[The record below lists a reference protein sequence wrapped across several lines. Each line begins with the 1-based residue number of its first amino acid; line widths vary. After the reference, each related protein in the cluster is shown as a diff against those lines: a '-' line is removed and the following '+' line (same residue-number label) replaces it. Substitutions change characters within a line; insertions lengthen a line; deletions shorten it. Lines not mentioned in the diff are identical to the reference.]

1 MIKILFNIIY
11 LFILFSISLY
21 SSNLIIQPDKPIEN
35 REITFLYYAD
45 KNLEPTEIKLIL
57 YLFKTGSIEPEG
69 IELELFSQ
77 DSIFTN
83 KFHINKDVVFVLI
96 KVFVGEG
103 YDNNLQEF
111 WDFIIYDEDSKKPKK
126 DAFYFKAYSY
136 LGSLPEN
143 CQRLTSFT
151 KAIEYFEEELKL
163 YPNNNT
169 ALLSLLLLKYDRR
182 RISESDFRSSIKK
195 IYDYDR
201 DNLDEPATILLIRA
215 LNLLKEDKKAEKVEN
230 SFIVKYPSSKL
241 AQENKLRQLSMVTD
255 FQDFNLQ
262 AFEFL
267 NKYKNSHITEKIW
280 IALIQSYLQNN
291 KLQEII
297 SKVFEYENIPHSIYI
312 RLAFNVL
319 KYGKSYSDHE
329 LGHIVNDLVA
339 KALSKINEDIKYQK
353 PSYYSKS
360 EWEKI
365 SRVNLSKFYQEWGD
379 LLSLLNK
386 ETEALEKYLKA
397 IEYLKSDYPIS
408 LTESAIIQ
416 ATKINQDSLAFQI
429 AQKAILD
436 SKTTNFIDS
445 VYFNLQSRYKFE
457 NHIQNLDSL
466 KKIAVIKRK
475 LRISQNLINVKS
487 DFTLQTTDNSI
498 INLNNYKG
506 NTIILVLWAKWCD
519 PCLDVLTFFEKFD
532 RNSFINKD
540 IIVFLVNTL
549 DSDFK
554 SNLNYLKQNKIS
566 TNYYID
572 INDEISSSLGLSG
585 LPVTIFIDKRGIIR
599 YIEKGYPD
607 KSSFEQLLNDLI
619 KILS

>member
-1 MIKILFNIIY
+1 M
-11 LFILFSISLY
+11 
-21 SSNLIIQPDKPIEN
+21 
-35 REITFLYYAD
+35 
-45 KNLEPTEIKLIL
+45 
-57 YLFKTGSIEPEG
+57 
-69 IELELFSQ
+69 
-77 DSIFTN
+77 
-83 KFHINKDVVFVLI
+83 
-96 KVFVGEG
+96 
-103 YDNNLQEF
+103 
-111 WDFIIYDEDSKKPKK
+111 
-126 DAFYFKAYSY
+126 
-136 LGSLPEN
+136 
-143 CQRLTSFT
+143 
-151 KAIEYFEEELKL
+151 
-163 YPNNNT
+163 
-169 ALLSLLLLKYDRR
+169 
-182 RISESDFRSSIKK
+182 
-195 IYDYDR
+195 
-201 DNLDEPATILLIRA
+201 
-215 LNLLKEDKKAEKVEN
+215 
-230 SFIVKYPSSKL
+230 
-241 AQENKLRQLSMVTD
+241 
-255 FQDFNLQ
+255 
-262 AFEFL
+262 
-267 NKYKNSHITEKIW
+267 
-280 IALIQSYLQNN
+280 
-291 KLQEII
+291 
-297 SKVFEYENIPHSIYI
+297 
-312 RLAFNVL
+312 
-319 KYGKSYSDHE
+319 
-329 LGHIVNDLVA
+329 
-339 KALSKINEDIKYQK
+339 
-353 PSYYSKS
+353 
-360 EWEKI
+360 
-365 SRVNLSKFYQEWGD
+365 
-379 LLSLLNK
+379 SLLNK